1 MVSVRF
7 RALTANSKQIRASEI
22 INGFGNAQKKWAE
35 ETKRKLQIEPPP
47 IPDSKYKRTGKL
59 VAGWKVSPPSL
70 GSSGLIVR
78 LTNSVPYV
86 VFVHGSEDGGR
97 QFWVHKGR
105 WTHIKD
111 AIDRESYV
119 EMMRNVVKNGIH
131 T

>member
-7 RALTANSKQIRASEI
+7 RALTANSKQIRGEAVVA
-22 INGFGNAQKKWAE
+22 GFGTAQKKWAE
-35 ETKRKLQIEPPP
+35 ETKIKLQRTPPP
-47 IPDSKYKRTGKL
+47 IPESRYKRTGDL

-78 LTNSVPYV
+78 LTNSIPYV
-86 VFVHGSEDGGR
+86 VFVHGSEDGSR
-97 QFWVHKGR
+97 QSQVHRGR

-111 AIDRESYV
+111 AIDRDGYV